1 MEIIESLP
9 PGDISFLSLHS
20 GTPIDPSTFS
30 FRLEFVQTERLVRN
44 SVCSLAPV
52 IVLIAGLTLARGQMV
67 ETDVSWLPWWLR
79 VVAQA
84 PVTMP
89 LSETS
94 VVLRLGLQMMDDC
107 GRHGLLGPQQGN

>member
-1 MEIIESLP
+1 LKACPRVTLAFSACIA
-9 PGDISFLSLHS
+9 

-67 ETDVSWLPWWLR
+67 ETDVSRLPWWLR